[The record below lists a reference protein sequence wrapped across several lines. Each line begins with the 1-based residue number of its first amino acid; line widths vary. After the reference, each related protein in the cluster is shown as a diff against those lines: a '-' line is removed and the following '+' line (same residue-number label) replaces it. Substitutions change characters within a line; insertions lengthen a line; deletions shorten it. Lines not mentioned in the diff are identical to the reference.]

1 MFFVSC
7 CPQMM
12 VVMASATEATEVTEA
27 TAKRERRKKTPC
39 SDRLKLR
46 SFVRRIHVT
55 RDVSVYWILTEL
67 IYFLLFVQSL

>member
-12 VVMASATEATEVTEA
+12 AVMASATEVTEA
-27 TAKRERRKKTPC
+27 TAKRERRKKMPC
-39 SDRLKLR
+39 SDRSKQW
-46 SFVRRIHVT
+46 SFVRRVHVT
-55 RDVSVYWILTEL
+55 WDVFVHWTLTEL

>member
-39 SDRLKLR
+39 SDRLKQR

-55 RDVSVYWILTEL
+55 RDVSVHWILTEL